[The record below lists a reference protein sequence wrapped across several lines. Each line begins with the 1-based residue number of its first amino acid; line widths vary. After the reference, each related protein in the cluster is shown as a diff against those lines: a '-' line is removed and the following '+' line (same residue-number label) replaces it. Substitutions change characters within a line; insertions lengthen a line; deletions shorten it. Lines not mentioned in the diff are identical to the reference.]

1 MPDITGLS
9 GAGGAAAIAQ
19 LRAQTATGPSAPKVD
34 ENQKA
39 VKDTLDASHEK
50 LKKAT
55 RQMESY
61 FVGTLLKKMHET
73 AAKGGLFEK
82 SSETSTYRDMFDDA
96 VAAEIGKRGSFGIAD
111 TLYKELVVH
120 MDAQTL
126 ESMSANP
133 AMTVNQS
140 AAAGA
145 QAPAQKSPESKST
158 ATGK

>member
-1 MPDITGLS
+1 MPDVTGIG
-9 GAGGAAAIAQ
+9 GAGAAIAQ
-19 LRAQTATGPSAPKVD
+19 LRAEAAATPKVD
-34 ENQKA
+34 NQKA

-50 LKKAT
+50 LRKAT

-73 AAKGGLFEK
+73 AAKGGLFEQ

-96 VAAEIGKRGSFGIAD
+96 VAGEIGKRGSFGIAD

-126 ESMSANP
+126 ENMP
-133 AMTVNQS
+133 AQLPITVNLS
-140 AAAGA
+140 GAAGI
-145 QAPAQKSPESKST
+145 QAPIEKKPEPKST
-158 ATGK
+158 LVGK